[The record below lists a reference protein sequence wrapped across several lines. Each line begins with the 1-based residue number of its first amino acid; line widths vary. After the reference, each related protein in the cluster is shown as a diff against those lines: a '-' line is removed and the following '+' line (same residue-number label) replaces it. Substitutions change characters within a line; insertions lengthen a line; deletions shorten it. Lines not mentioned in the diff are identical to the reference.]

1 MADFLQTLGDIP
13 ADRVRW
19 NPLPG
24 TATEA
29 DAVQLHESQCYCE
42 LVDGTLVEKPMS
54 APEGFMG
61 MLFGYFLN
69 GHVVPRRLGA
79 VIGADAQFRMIE
91 GNLRLPDVSFTR
103 RERIPNPI
111 PQMGGWCPDL
121 CVEIISP
128 SNTSAEFAPKRREYF
143 ASGCQLVWEID
154 PRARTAIVYRSAN
167 DTGES
172 VDRLEGGTVLPGFAL
187 PLATLFAE
195 FDAGTNDIA

>member
-1 MADFLQTLGDIP
+1 MADFLHTLGDIP

-29 DAVQLHESQCYCE
+29 DAIRLHESRCYCE

-54 APEGFMG
+54 APEGFLG
-61 MLFGYFLN
+61 MLLGYFLN
-69 GHVVPRRLGA
+69 GHVIPRRLGA
-79 VIGADAQFRMIE
+79 VIGADAQFRMVE

-103 RERIPNPI
+103 RERVPNPI
-111 PQMGGWCPDL
+111 PQVGGWCPDL
-121 CVEIISP
+121 CVEIVSP
-128 SNTSAEFAPKRREYF
+128 SNTVAELVLKRQEYF

-154 PRARTAIVYRSAN
+154 PRARTATRYQSA
-167 DTGES
+167 DDAGEL
-172 VDRLEGGTVLPGFAL
+172 VETLDGGTVLPGFTL

-195 FDAGTNDIA
+195 YDAAATVIA

>member
-1 MADFLQTLGDIP
+1 MADFLHTLGDIP

-19 NPLPG
+19 HPLPG

-29 DAVQLHESQCYCE
+29 DAIQLHETRCYCE

-54 APEGFMG
+54 APEGYLG
-61 MLFGYFLN
+61 MLLGYFLN
-69 GHVVPRRLGA
+69 GHVIPRRLGA
-79 VIGADAQFRMIE
+79 VIGANAQFRMVE

-103 RERIPNPI
+103 RERVPNPI
-111 PQMGGWCPDL
+111 PQVGGWCPDL

-128 SNTSAEFAPKRREYF
+128 SNTVAELVLKRGEYF

-154 PRARTAIVYRSAN
+154 PRARTATRYQSA
-167 DTGES
+167 DDAGEL
-172 VDRLEGGTVLPGFAL
+172 VETLDGGTVLPGFTL

-195 FDAGTNDIA
+195 YDANATDIA